1 MDILKKFSLKDKTAV
16 ITGGTGLLGSVYTH
30 SLLSLGAS
38 VIVIDKKIDKTKFIK
53 NNSIHSLWNGQEM
66 KNLRQIHKKGNFKD
80 NDWCKRC
87 VNGICGIFDKDD
99 PLLQINKNHK

>member
-53 NNSIHSLWNGQEM
+53 NFILNLKSFYPFSFSFKIFFLTLSL
-66 KNLRQIHKKGNFKD
+66 IS
-80 NDWCKRC
+80 
-87 VNGICGIFDKDD
+87 
-99 PLLQINKNHK
+99 